1 MPRCAAAEDEPSEKF
16 TTERKDP
23 MTINIKDLTLGQLD
37 ELRAL
42 LGILPATAPKS
53 SDNGDPAVGTYV
65 IVRCRDAGV
74 HAGEFVSHPA
84 DRIVVLKNSRRIYY
98 WSGAASLSEL
108 AVYGAKNVSECRFG
122 VLDQENHPLL
132 DACEIIVCQE
142 AAKGMIVKC
151 PEWRA

>member
-1 MPRCAAAEDEPSEKF
+1 MID
-16 TTERKDP
+16 
-23 MTINIKDLTLGQLD
+23 INELTLGQIQQ
-37 ELRAL
+37 LRVL
-42 LGILPATAPKS
+42 LGGTQPIAPPPCIG
-53 SDNGDPAVGTYV
+53 GDPALGTYV

-84 DRIVVLKNSRRIYY
+84 ERTVVLKNSRRLWY
-98 WSGAASLSEL
+98 WKGAASLSEL

-122 VLDQENHPLL
+122 VLDPENHPLL
-132 DACEIIVCQE
+132 DACEIIVCQD